1 MHINNLRKYYFINK
15 FDAKNIDK
23 QTLNTGI
30 IYRNYDEEDSLKT
43 VIKLKNYCK
52 KKGRKFFLSNN
63 VKLAINLNLDGAYIP
78 SFNKN
83 SNHLSFSKS
92 KNFLL
97 LGSAHNN
104 KEIKIKEKQGVNI
117 LFLSS
122 IFKKNKN
129 YLGLN
134 KFRLLAN
141 LTNKEVIA
149 LGGITKENLKKLNL
163 VNCEGF
169 AGISFF
175 EKKTAPKKGPLNNW
189 NYVILERKCN
199 WNFFK
204 L

>member
-15 FDAKNIDK
+15 FDTKNIDK

-30 IYRNYDEEDSLKT
+30 IYRNYDSEDNLKT
-43 VIKLKNYCK
+43 IIKLQKYCK
-52 KKGRKFFLSNN
+52 QKGNKFFLSNN

-78 SFNKN
+78 SFNK
-83 SNHLSFSKS
+83 SLNHLSFSRS

-97 LGSAHNN
+97 LGSAHNH
-104 KEIKIKEKQGVNI
+104 KEIKIKEKQNVSV

-134 KFRLLAN
+134 KFKLLAN
-141 LTNKEVIA
+141 LTKKKTIA
-149 LGGITKENLKKLNL
+149 LGGISKENLKKLKL

-169 AGISFF
+169 AGISIFQ
-175 EKKTAPKKGPLNNW
+175 KKTAPKKGPLNN
-189 NYVILERKCN
+189 
-199 WNFFK
+199 
-204 L
+204 

>member
-15 FDAKNIDK
+15 FDTKNIEK

-30 IYRNYDEEDSLKT
+30 IYRNYDEENSLKT

-52 KKGRKFFLSNN
+52 KKGYKFYLSNN

-78 SFNKN
+78 SFNK
-83 SNHLSFSKS
+83 SINHLSYSKS

-104 KEIKIKEKQGVNI
+104 KEIKIKEIQGVRI

-134 KFRLLAN
+134 KFRLLSK
-141 LTNKEVIA
+141 LTNKKVIA
-149 LGGITKENLKKLNL
+149 LGGVSVRNFKKLSL
-163 VNCEGF
+163 LKCEGF

-175 EKKTAPKKGPLNNW
+175 QKKTAS
-189 NYVILERKCN
+189 
-199 WNFFK
+199 
-204 L
+204 

>member
-15 FDAKNIDK
+15 FDTKNIDK

-30 IYRNYDEEDSLKT
+30 IYRNYESKDNLIT
-43 VIKLKNYCK
+43 IIKLKNYCK
-52 KKGRKFFLSNN
+52 KKGHKFFLSNN
-63 VKLAINLNLDGAYIP
+63 VKLAMNLNLDGAYIP
-78 SFNKN
+78 SFNKRT
-83 SNHLSFSKS
+83 NHLSFSKT

-104 KEIKIKEKQGVNI
+104 KEIKIKVRQGVDI

-134 KFRLLAN
+134 KFKLLAN
-141 LTNKEVIA
+141 LTNKKIIA
-149 LGGITKENLKKLNL
+149 LGGITSENLKKLRM
-163 VNCEGF
+163 VNCKGF

-175 EKKTAPKKGPLNNW
+175 EKKTAP
-189 NYVILERKCN
+189 
-199 WNFFK
+199 
-204 L
+204 